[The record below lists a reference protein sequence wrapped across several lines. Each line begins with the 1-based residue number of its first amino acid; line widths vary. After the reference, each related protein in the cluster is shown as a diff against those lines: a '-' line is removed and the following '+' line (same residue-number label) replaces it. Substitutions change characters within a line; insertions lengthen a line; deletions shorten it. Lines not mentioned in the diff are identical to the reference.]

1 MRVHNQKCATA
12 WMEIQIA
19 HNEIISPPTAFVG
32 IYLLEFIVN
41 TTLVYYKSY
50 RMQQLV
56 KSLLVM
62 KSPAPYLSSQ

>member
-1 MRVHNQKCATA
+1 
-12 WMEIQIA
+12 MEVQIA
-19 HNEIISPPTAFVG
+19 HNGIISPPTAFVG

-50 RMQQLV
+50 RMRQLV

-62 KSPAPYLSSQ
+62 KSHAPYLSSH